1 MFDDQPLSK
10 SSPPGELLK
19 THYHIVIIYQYD
31 EGHANYDELAHFI
44 FERKSFRRGR
54 GIVSWVSRKDI

>member
-19 THYHIVIIYQYD
+19 THYHIVIIYQND
-31 EGHANYDELAHFI
+31 EGHASYDELAQF
-44 FERKSFRRGR
+44 
-54 GIVSWVSRKDI
+54 DN